1 MSKRRKRL
9 HDLLLTLINKDSEFE
24 FIEEDSSDLT
34 SSYSE
39 KDTLNLSRVIEKN
52 RKIIKRYQ
60 AIVRTAVTLDALMDS
75 EMKKI
80 TKSNKNI
87 FLKKI
92 LPLLLLLSFIF
103 NPLKVSAEVAET
115 EINGEF
121 MNASSEFLR
130 DLDFETWQLVAY
142 NQIFED
148 KLILRVIGYPEI
160 LGIDHPTDLRVES
173 GRKQWLLDD
182 KTLLN
187 VELANDGRQAAAEFD
202 LDELIKNL
210 DKNRPLRLS
219 LSGVFSELPVPPFV
233 VKEWRSIN

>member
-1 MSKRRKRL
+1 MPLWIPKL
-9 HDLLLTLINKDSEFE
+9 
-24 FIEEDSSDLT
+24 
-34 SSYSE
+34 
-39 KDTLNLSRVIEKN
+39 
-52 RKIIKRYQ
+52 
-60 AIVRTAVTLDALMDS
+60 
-75 EMKKI
+75 KKL

-87 FLKKI
+87 FLKEI
-92 LPLLLLLSFIF
+92 LLLLVLFSLIF
-103 NPLKVSAEVAET
+103 NPLKVFAEVAKT
-115 EINGEF
+115 KINGELI
-121 MNASSEFLR
+121 NASSEFLR

-142 NQIFED
+142 KSTLFED
-148 KLILRVIGYPEI
+148 KLILSVIGYPGN
-160 LGIDHPTDLRVES
+160 LRIDHPTNLRVES